1 VQTPTNRAAPNEI
14 TPLGERRA
22 HRRYLLKSLV
32 YARINESNGG
42 IVADASESGAQ
53 IMTSGTPTV
62 GELVEISLRSDVSE
76 HPVNVTGRTVWFD
89 DSHRTAGL
97 QFVDVTDNVRRR
109 IGDWI
114 AHEGGDA
121 ESTFQKPAPAKGSAK
136 LTEELEQMFPSEA
149 SPNKP
154 SVRKSPASNPEPRPA
169 VESVHP
175 SPEFPTQLHRSL
187 YQRRYEPPS
196 LSEPPGRS
204 TTARIAVIVAAAM
217 VVSLAVSIFAVRSPQ
232 WWRSLNQATPTVP
245 ASASAPAADPSGMPE
260 PSEQTTTPRGGA
272 APPPSAVTDDSSV
285 AAGPTAAG
293 SPPLTPSKHASTLNH
308 PAISPPAP
316 AGAANDASVSGSA
329 GSVAGNSGPAAVAQ
343 PSSEEDAIMVTPPTA
358 GSAPALVSLPRVA
371 ITASDVVAIGVQS
384 SALVSPDVGIQH
396 RAERLKFGKI
406 AASPPAVS
414 LPAAVAH
421 ENTAEIV
428 RLRAVVDDRGEL
440 KSLDVIHGRTDLIPL
455 SESLVRQWN
464 QTPARLNGRP
474 IESFEDITL
483 NFRRPQ

>member
-1 VQTPTNRAAPNEI
+1 MQTPTNRAAPNEI

-22 HRRYLLKSLV
+22 HRRYPLKSFV

-53 IMTSGTPTV
+53 IMTPGTLTV

-76 HPVNVTGRTVWFD
+76 HPIKVTGRTVWLD

-97 QFVDVTDNVRRR
+97 QFVDVTENVRRR
-109 IGDWI
+109 VGDWI

-121 ESTFQKPAPAKGSAK
+121 ESTLQKPAAAKGPAR

-154 SVRKSPASNPEPRPA
+154 AVRKSPTSNPKPRPA

-175 SPEFPTQLHRSL
+175 LPEFPTQLHRSL
-187 YQRRYEPPS
+187 YERRYEPPT

-204 TTARIAVIVAAAM
+204 TTARIAVIVSAAM
-217 VVSLAVSIFAVRSPQ
+217 VVSLAVSIIAVRSPQ
-232 WWRSLNQATPTVP
+232 WWRSLNTATPTAP
-245 ASASAPAADPSGMPE
+245 ASASAPAADPSG
-260 PSEQTTTPRGGA
+260 TLK
-272 APPPSAVTDDSSV
+272 PSAATDDSSV

-293 SPPLTPSKHASTLNH
+293 SPPLTPSKHSSTLNH
-308 PAISPPAP
+308 PAISPPVP
-316 AGAANDASVSGSA
+316 AGAASDASVSGST
-329 GSVAGNSGPAAVAQ
+329 GSVAGNSGTAAVAQ
-343 PSSEEDAIMVTPPTA
+343 QSSEDDAIMVTPPTA

-384 SALVSPDVGIQH
+384 SALVSPDVGVQH
-396 RAERLKFGKI
+396 RAERLEFGKI

-414 LPAAVAH
+414 LPAAVAR

-428 RLRAVVDDRGEL
+428 RLRAVIDDRGEI
-440 KSLDVIHGRTDLIPL
+440 KSLDASHGRPELIPL

>member
-1 VQTPTNRAAPNEI
+1 MQTPTNRAAPNEI

-22 HRRYLLKSLV
+22 HRRHPLKSFV

-53 IMTSGTPTV
+53 IMTPGNLTV

-76 HPVNVTGRTVWFD
+76 HPIKVIGRTVWLD

-97 QFVDVTDNVRRR
+97 QFVDVTENERRR
-109 IGDWI
+109 VGDWI

-121 ESTFQKPAPAKGSAK
+121 ESTLQKPAAAKGPAR

-154 SVRKSPASNPEPRPA
+154 AVRKSPTSNPEPRPA

-175 SPEFPTQLHRSL
+175 LPEFPTQLHRSL
-187 YQRRYEPPS
+187 YERRYEPPT

-204 TTARIAVIVAAAM
+204 TTARIAVIVSAAM
-217 VVSLAVSIFAVRSPQ
+217 VVSLAVSIIAVRSPQ
-232 WWRSLNQATPTVP
+232 LWRSLNKATPTVP
-245 ASASAPAADPSGMPE
+245 ASTSAPAADPSGMLE
-260 PSEQTTTPRGGA
+260 PSEPTTTPRGSA
-272 APPPSAVTDDSSV
+272 APPSSAATDDSS
-285 AAGPTAAG
+285 AAGPTTAG
-293 SPPLTPSKHASTLNH
+293 SPPLTPSKHSSTLNH
-308 PAISPPAP
+308 PAISPPVP
-316 AGAANDASVSGSA
+316 AGAASDASVSGST
-329 GSVAGNSGPAAVAQ
+329 GSVAGNSGTAAVAQ
-343 PSSEEDAIMVTPPTA
+343 QSSEDDAIMVTPPTA

-384 SALVSPDVGIQH
+384 SALVSPNVGVQH
-396 RAERLKFGKI
+396 RAERLEFGKI

-414 LPAAVAH
+414 LPAAVAR

-428 RLRAVVDDRGEL
+428 RLRAVIDDRGEI
-440 KSLDVIHGRTDLIPL
+440 KSLDASHGRPELITL